1 MILCLVLS
9 IFCTV
14 LFGYCIISVSIDGN
28 WNKYC
33 EVKIQQNPLTLITN
47 HIIAVSYEGT
57 STAVCRTKQDVGE
70 IFWMQSEFYL
80 TLVKMWRYSWTDS
93 VRMSENVHLPPTTA
107 STDSSLN
114 DPFKVKLL
122 KISCAEMNSS
132 SGREPSFLS
141 GRRRHPHS
149 SVFFKIIKITFKS
162 LSGNYARSSI

>member
-1 MILCLVLS
+1 M
-9 IFCTV
+9 
-14 LFGYCIISVSIDGN
+14 LFGYCIISVSKEGN

-33 EVKIQQNPLTLITN
+33 GVRIQQNPLTLISN
-47 HIIAVSYEGT
+47 HIITVSYEGT
-57 STAVCRTKQDVGE
+57 STAVCRSKQDVGE
-70 IFWMQSEFYL
+70 IFWMQPEFWCEDTHEQIL
-80 TLVKMWRYSWTDS
+80 SAKTSG
-93 VRMSENVHLPPTTA
+93 NVQLPPTTT

-122 KISCAEMNSS
+122 NISCAEMNSS